1 MREHYLQCSGGFYD
15 GAKEAIYEAKA
26 SEEGPPGTRNRR
38 GVLFVGRRS
47 DRISERAD
55 SRFTVP
61 EYLSASRN
69 LPRRGRALRR
79 QPCHILC
86 LRQGRHRQDTGRP
99 AIGLVAMR
107 RLRRRMPMRRLCLER
122 LWRMRRLWR
131 LLLVN
136 RTLPRLLRQ
145 ERAPP
150 TSKDTGYGRALIDPV
165 KPVLFACA
173 DRADARVGAAEGGRV
188 RGQMHRPAPAHQ
200 PDDGAIAT
208 RTTSASQ
215 W

>member
-1 MREHYLQCSGGFYD
+1 MLRLTCEHYLQCSGGLYD
-15 GAKEAIYEAKA
+15 GAKEAIYEANA

-55 SRFTVP
+55 SRYTVP

-69 LPRRGRALRR
+69 LPRRGRTLRR
-79 QPCHILC
+79 QLGDILR
-86 LRQGRHRQDTGRP
+86 LRQGRHREDTGRP

-131 LLLVN
+131 LLLLN
-136 RTLPRLLRQ
+136 WTLPRLLR
-145 ERAPP
+145 RDHVP
-150 TSKDTGYGRALIDPV
+150 TTSIDTNCYGRVLFDPAHSAFFYDL
-165 KPVLFACA
+165 PVLRRC
-173 DRADARVGAAEGGRV
+173 RSGR
-188 RGQMHRPAPAHQ
+188 
-200 PDDGAIAT
+200 
-208 RTTSASQ
+208 
-215 W
+215 